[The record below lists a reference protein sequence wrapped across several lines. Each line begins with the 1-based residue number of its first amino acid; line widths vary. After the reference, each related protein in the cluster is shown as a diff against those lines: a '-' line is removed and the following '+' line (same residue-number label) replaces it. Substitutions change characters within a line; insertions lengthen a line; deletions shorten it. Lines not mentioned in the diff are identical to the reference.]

1 MRFLSQKFKMTIFIR
16 YFVITKVP
24 MIFYCRPKV
33 IEINSDSV
41 TVKIPLLRRNKNH
54 VGSMYLGA
62 LSVGADITSAML
74 ALGIIKKSDKKI
86 IPIFKDFHADYYKR
100 AEGDVHFVCNEGIKI
115 KKMLK
120 EVIDNNVRI
129 NEKIIVNAYVPNK
142 LGEEVVAKFSLT
154 LSLKV
159 Y

>member
-1 MRFLSQKFKMTIFIR
+1 MRFLSQKFKMTMFIR
-16 YFVITKVP
+16 YFGLSKVP
-24 MIFYCRPKV
+24 MIYYCRPKV
-33 IEINSDSV
+33 IEISSDSV

-74 ALGIIKKSDKKI
+74 ALGIIKASDKKI

-120 EVIDNNVRI
+120 EVIDNDMRI

>member
-1 MRFLSQKFKMTIFIR
+1 MRFLSQKFKMTMFIR
-16 YFVITKVP
+16 YFGFTKVP

>member
-1 MRFLSQKFKMTIFIR
+1 MRFLSQKFKMTMFIR
-16 YFVITKVP
+16 YFGLTKVP

-33 IEINSDSV
+33 IEISNDSV

-74 ALGIIKKSDKKI
+74 ALGIIRSSKQKI
-86 IPIFKDFHADYYKR
+86 IPIFKDFHADYLKR
-100 AEGDVHFVCNEGIKI
+100 AEGDVHFVCNEGVLIRE
-115 KKMLK
+115 MLN
-120 EVIDNNVRI
+120 EVIEKNIRVNK
-129 NEKIIVNAYVPNK
+129 KIIVNAYVPDK
-142 LGEEVVAKFSLT
+142 LGNEVVAKFSLT
-154 LSLKV
+154 LSLKA

>member
-1 MRFLSQKFKMTIFIR
+1 MTLFIR
-16 YFVITKVP
+16 YFGLTKVP

-33 IEINSDSV
+33 IKISSDSV

-74 ALGIIKKSDKKI
+74 ALGIIKESDKKI

-100 AEGDVHFVCNEGIKI
+100 AEGDVHFVCNEGVKI

-120 EVIDNNVRI
+120 EVVDKNVRS
-129 NEKIIVNAYVPNK
+129 NEKIIVNAYVPSK
-142 LGEEVVAKFSLT
+142 LGDEVVAKFSLT
-154 LSLKV
+154 LSLKA

>member
-1 MRFLSQKFKMTIFIR
+1 M
-16 YFVITKVP
+16 
-24 MIFYCRPKV
+24 
-33 IEINSDSV
+33 
-41 TVKIPLLRRNKNH
+41 
-54 VGSMYLGA
+54 
-62 LSVGADITSAML
+62 
-74 ALGIIKKSDKKI
+74 
-86 IPIFKDFHADYYKR
+86 IFKDFHADYYKR

-154 LSLKV
+154 LSLKA

>member
-1 MRFLSQKFKMTIFIR
+1 MRFLSQKFKMTMFIR
-16 YFVITKVP
+16 YFGFTKVP

-129 NEKIIVNAYVPNK
+129 NEKIIVNAYVPTK

-154 LSLKV
+154 LSLKA

>member
-1 MRFLSQKFKMTIFIR
+1 MRFVSQKFKMTMYIR
-16 YFVITKVP
+16 FFGFFKVP

-33 IEINSDSV
+33 VDISNESV
-41 TVKIPLLRRNKNH
+41 TVKIALKRRTKNH

-74 ALGIIKKSDKKI
+74 ALELIKESKKKI

-100 AEGDVHFVCNEGIKI
+100 AEGDVHFVCDEGRKI
-115 KKMLK
+115 RKIVK
-120 EVIDNNVRI
+120 EVENSNKRI
-129 NEKIIVNAYVPNK
+129 NEKIIVNAYVPTAQ
-142 LGEEVVAKFSLT
+142 EEPVATFTLT
-154 LSLKV
+154 LSLKA

>member
-1 MRFLSQKFKMTIFIR
+1 MTMFIR
-16 YFVITKVP
+16 YFGLSKVP
-24 MIFYCRPKV
+24 MIYYCRPKV
-33 IEINSDSV
+33 IEISSDSV

-74 ALGIIKKSDKKI
+74 ALGIIKASDKKI

-100 AEGDVHFVCNEGIKI
+100 AEGDVHFVCNEGVKI

-120 EVIDNNVRI
+120 EVVDKNVRI
-129 NEKIIVNAYVPNK
+129 NEKIIVNAYVPSK
-142 LGEEVVAKFSLT
+142 LGVEVVAKFSLT
-154 LSLKV
+154 LSLKA